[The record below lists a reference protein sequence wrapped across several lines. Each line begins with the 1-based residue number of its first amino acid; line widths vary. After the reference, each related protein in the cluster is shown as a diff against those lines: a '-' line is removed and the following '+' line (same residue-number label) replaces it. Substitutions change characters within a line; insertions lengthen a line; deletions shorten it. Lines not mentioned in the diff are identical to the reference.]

1 MKISDLDRAA
11 LRARLR
17 GAGLRLDLH
26 PFSACV
32 RSELSALADAV
43 ALLYA
48 DFPLAAEDG
57 FADFHL
63 EIRAEPRW
71 LPFGRWRARFL
82 YDGLPAFVSLPRRQA
97 PTMLEWGLNW
107 CVASHAHQFLVC
119 HAAVLERDGR
129 ALVLP
134 APPGSGK
141 STLTAVL
148 AHRGWRLLSDE
159 LALLDPATGL
169 VHGMARAVN
178 LKNASIDLVTGFVPE
193 AVMSPPVPD
202 TLKGTVALMRPPA
215 EAVRRRAEPARPAWV
230 VLPRWQ
236 AGARAGFERLDRA
249 QAALLLAEQSFNYHV
264 LGRRGFDTLTTLVG
278 AVDCLSFRYGT
289 LDELEPAFE
298 ALAAGRPPG
307 DAHGA

>member
-1 MKISDLDRAA
+1 M
-11 LRARLR
+11 ARLR
-17 GAGLRLDLH
+17 GPGLRLDLH

-32 RSELSALADAV
+32 RSDLSALADAV

-48 DFPLAAEDG
+48 DFPLAPEDG

-82 YDGLPAFVSLPRRQA
+82 YDGLPAFVSLPKGQA
-97 PTMLEWGLNW
+97 PTMLEWALNW
-107 CVASHAHQFLVC
+107 CVASHAHQYLVC
-119 HAAVLERDGR
+119 HAAVLERAGQ

-159 LALLDPATGL
+159 LALLDPSTGL
-169 VHGMARAVN
+169 VHGMARGVN
-178 LKNASIDLVTGFVPE
+178 LKNASIGLITGFVPE
-193 AVMSPPVPD
+193 AVVSPPVPD
-202 TLKGTVALMRPPA
+202 TLKGTVALMRPPS
-215 EAVRRRAEPARPAWV
+215 EAVRRRAESARPAWV

-236 AGARAGFERLDRA
+236 AGATAHFAPVDRA
-249 QAALLLAEQSFNYHV
+249 EAALLLADQSFNYHV
-264 LGRRGFDTLTTLVG
+264 LGRQGFEALAALVG
-278 AVDCLSFRYGT
+278 STACLRFTYGT

-298 ALAAGRPPG
+298 ALASGRLPG
-307 DAHGA
+307 AER

>member
-1 MKISDLDRAA
+1 MKVSDLDRASLLRR
-11 LRARLR
+11 LRAD
-17 GAGLRLDLH
+17 GLRLDIL
-26 PFSACV
+26 PFVACV
-32 RSELSALADAV
+32 RSGLPAVADAV

-48 DFPLAAEDG
+48 DFPLAPQDG
-57 FADFHL
+57 FVDYHL
-63 EIRAEPRW
+63 EIRASRFG
-71 LPFGRWRARFL
+71 LPGRRRARFVF
-82 YDGLPAFVSLPRRQA
+82 DGLPAFVSLPANQA

-107 CVASHAHQFLVC
+107 CVAAHAHQFLVC

-178 LKNASIDLVTGFVPE
+178 LKNASIGLVAGFVPE
-193 AVMSPPVPD
+193 AVISPPVPD
-202 TLKGTVALMRPPA
+202 TLKGTIALMRPPA
-215 EAVRRRAEPARPAWV
+215 QAVSRRAEPARPAWV

-236 AGARAGFERLDRA
+236 AGARAAFERIDRA
-249 QAALLLAEQSFNYHV
+249 EAALLLAEQSFNYHV
-264 LGRRGFDTLTTLVG
+264 LGLQGFDALTTMVG
-278 AVDCLSFRYGT
+278 HTACLRFSYGA
-289 LDELEPAFE
+289 LDELAPAFD
-298 ALAAGRPPG
+298 ALAAGDLP
-307 DAHGA
+307 

>member
-1 MKISDLDRAA
+1 MKLSQLDRVS
-11 LRARLR
+11 LERRLH
-17 GAGLRLDLH
+17 GDGLCLDLH
-26 PFSACV
+26 PFTARL
-32 RSELSALADAV
+32 RSPLPALADAL

-48 DFPLAAEDG
+48 EFPLAADDG

-63 EIRAEPRW
+63 EIRALPRW
-71 LPFGRWRARFL
+71 LPWRERRARFVF
-82 YDGLPAFVSLPRRQA
+82 DGLPAFVGLPARQA

-107 CVASHAHQFLVC
+107 CVAAHAHQFLVC

-169 VHGMARAVN
+169 VHGMARSVN
-178 LKNASIDLVTGFVPE
+178 LKNASIELVAGHVPE
-193 AVMSPPVPD
+193 AVISPPVPD

-236 AGARAGFERLDRA
+236 AGARAAFERIDRA
-249 QAALLLAEQSFNYHV
+249 EAALLLAEQSFNYHV
-264 LGRRGFDTLTTLVG
+264 LGLAGFEVLTAMVG
-278 AVDCLSFRYGT
+278 RAACLRFSYGA
-289 LDELEPAFE
+289 LDELVPAFE
-298 ALAAGRPPG
+298 ALAE
-307 DAHGA
+307 GALP